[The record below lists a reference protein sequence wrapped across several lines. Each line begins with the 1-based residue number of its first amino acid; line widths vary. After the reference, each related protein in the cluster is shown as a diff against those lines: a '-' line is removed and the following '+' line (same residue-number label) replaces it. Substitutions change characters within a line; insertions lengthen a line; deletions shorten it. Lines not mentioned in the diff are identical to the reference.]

1 MASFASRPKRLAG
14 GSRSASTLERIRVS
28 LNGRLHFQAGSRSV
42 FRAMHSSA
50 PSSIRFTMALR
61 ANALRRALSR
71 TMSPAIAGDLSRSS
85 RPCHCEAED
94 NNESQHFRHLS
105 SNSRCR
111 GALCLRCQMR
121 AALSAAAQ
129 RSVHALPA
137 QDSSNCLG
145 RCGLP
150 SSARRARM
158 RPNPSLNRT
167 PTGMRPWPRSGAVHL
182 PLRGQSRM
190 PLRAG

>member
-1 MASFASRPKRLAG
+1 MH
-14 GSRSASTLERIRVS
+14 
-28 LNGRLHFQAGSRSV
+28 LNSPFHFQAGLRSV
-42 FRAMHSSA
+42 FRAMRSSA

-61 ANALRRALSR
+61 AHALRRALSR

-94 NNESQHFRHLS
+94 NSESQRFRHLS

-121 AALSAAAQ
+121 AALSAAAH
-129 RSVHALPA
+129 RCVHAVAA

-145 RCGLP
+145 HCALP

-158 RPNPSLNRT
+158 RPNPSLE
-167 PTGMRPWPRSGAVHL
+167 PTHNGMAPGPRSLMVHL
-182 PLRGQSRM
+182 RPRGPAATPLCAAQLKR
-190 PLRAG
+190 